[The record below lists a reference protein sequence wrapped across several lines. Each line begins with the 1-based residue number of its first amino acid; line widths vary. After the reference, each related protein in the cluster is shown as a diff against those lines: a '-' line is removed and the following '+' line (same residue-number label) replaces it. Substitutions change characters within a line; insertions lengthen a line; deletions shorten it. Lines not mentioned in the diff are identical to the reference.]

1 MKIGIELNGVV
12 FDLLRAATE
21 YFGGPQQEEA
31 STFEEM
37 FPMVP
42 DSSLST
48 WLSLNRTYEKMEA
61 IDGALK
67 AIDELSQKHEIYGI
81 TSIEKHLMTTTA
93 NWVLLNNVAITSISH
108 TSNKDIKARQSKID
122 IFIES
127 DAAPARKMS
136 RICRTIV
143 LDNPYNRFGAGT
155 SIERACSWE
164 KILEMINEDA

>member
-1 MKIGIELNGVV
+1 MKIGIELNGVIL
-12 FDLLRAATE
+12 DLLGAAIK
-21 YFGGPQQEEA
+21 YFGEPQQKEA

-37 FPMVP
+37 FPMVT
-42 DSSLST
+42 DVSLST
-48 WLSLNRTYEKMEA
+48 WLSSNRTYEEMEA

-93 NWVLLNNVAITSISH
+93 NWVVGNSVAITSISH

-127 DAAPARKMS
+127 EAASARRMS
-136 RICRTIV
+136 SICKTIV
-143 LDNPYNRFGAGT
+143 LDNPYNRFGAGPDVN
-155 SIERACSWE
+155 RAHSWE
-164 KILEMINEDA
+164 EILEIVNEDA